1 MAGRVN
7 VFPLAGIQVSSL
19 QQSEHA
25 QNAVEGR
32 AQLMTHVCQKLAL
45 APVRLLCCCI
55 GCLQTF
61 GQLLQSLAFFFLPVL
76 APCQCCR
83 SQQQDDQLRHDQH
96 HDVTALRQHG

>member
-1 MAGRVN
+1 MNAHLSRLHRRNVQNIVEKRQQVICRMAGRVN
-7 VFPLAGIQVSSL
+7 VFPLAGIQASSL

-61 GQLLQSLAFFFLPVL
+61 G
-76 APCQCCR
+76 
-83 SQQQDDQLRHDQH
+83 
-96 HDVTALRQHG
+96 